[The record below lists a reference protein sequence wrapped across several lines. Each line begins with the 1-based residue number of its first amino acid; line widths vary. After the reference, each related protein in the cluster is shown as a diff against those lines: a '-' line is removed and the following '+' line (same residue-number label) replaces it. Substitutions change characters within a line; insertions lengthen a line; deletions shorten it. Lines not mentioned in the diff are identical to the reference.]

1 MTRGERA
8 CVRSYQPRNKC
19 GGNFRVGT
27 ERKSRTGEVIS
38 EAGGTPAAPSADRPQ
53 PPLTQTGPGRLLM
66 ANPEFSRAQA
76 VSAVRVRHLISGV
89 RTSQNYHLMIVVDRH
104 TVVVFGADTA

>member
-1 MTRGERA
+1 MVAPTWITPG
-8 CVRSYQPRNKC
+8 CVQFLESEKC
-19 GGNFRVGT
+19 FHT
-27 ERKSRTGEVIS
+27 
-38 EAGGTPAAPSADRPQ
+38 AW
-53 PPLTQTGPGRLLM
+53 TQTGPGRLLM

-76 VSAVRVRHLISGV
+76 VSAVRARHLISGV